1 MCVIDE
7 PNAYIVFCFLTGRR
21 TAVSTV
27 EDVVKAVKGGGPHFF
42 VDVLRLMD
50 AADGDEEGDG
60 DYARPPETNDQ
71 DDQVDIPEIPEAMDV
86 LPRLEKSWRE
96 LDVDRRGLFA
106 ALAGASNS
114 KPSGRASESAVKQ
127 TYVIL
132 EMFKDK
138 NRKAV
143 DVAQNNR
150 GCLAAV
156 P

>member
-60 DYARPPETNDQ
+60 EHGRRESRKPG
-71 DDQVDIPEIPEAMDV
+71 
-86 LPRLEKSWRE
+86 LRRRLHANLGHGWLIDWWE
-96 LDVDRRGLFA
+96 LIRR
-106 ALAGASNS
+106 
-114 KPSGRASESAVKQ
+114 
-127 TYVIL
+127 
-132 EMFKDK
+132 
-138 NRKAV
+138 
-143 DVAQNNR
+143 
-150 GCLAAV
+150 
-156 P
+156 